1 VKADE
6 VLFGGTFLT
15 LEGGERGDSGDGE
28 MGRRTGPIGAALSK
42 TGGAGEK
49 KVGSSSSE
57 RQRLSPS
64 PPLPSALAI
73 KEGRILALGDWD
85 DVKPFIGSNT
95 ETHNLE
101 GKTVVPGF
109 NDAHIHVWKVGQLRT
124 NVLDLRGVDSLERVY
139 QLVQERAEALEPG
152 QWLLGRGWNE
162 AVLKEGTTPTKA
174 GLDAA
179 APQNP
184 TLLTRTCAHIH
195 AVNSSALQSAGV
207 TSSEQAPAG
216 GEIDLERGLI
226 FETAYGLIFRA
237 IPAFTQADYEKWI
250 LAGTHYLRSL
260 GITSATDPAV
270 DPPLYA
276 AYRALEARGLLPIR
290 MNLLYIRR
298 PDGGDTTYPLPEK
311 CSSAF
316 LRCDSVKFFADGGLS
331 GATAAVSQPYRNT
344 EFASKGVL
352 RFDTEELHKLMLE
365 AHTAGFRIGTH
376 AIGDVALEQVIG
388 VYERLYR
395 EHPSSNGPNGTPRS
409 VKHRLEHFGL
419 PSEDHLER
427 VAKLC
432 LFAVPQ
438 PIFWQE
444 LGDNF
449 RRYLPDEFLERCYN
463 LRAMLE
469 HGISVAF
476 SSDGPVVKE
485 VSPLAGIQA
494 ACTVGPG
501 PVSVMDAL
509 EAYTLGGAR
518 AQGDEGNRGTLTVGK
533 WADLTVLD
541 RNPLEVPLEELSSLR
556 VLQTFV
562 GGRVSVGENPALEV
576 R

>member
-1 VKADE
+1 VKADV
-6 VLFGGTFLT
+6 VLFNGGFVT
-15 LEGGERGDSGDGE
+15 LENRERGRGS
-28 MGRRTGPIGAALSK
+28 RRIAK
-42 TGGAGEK
+42 HGAGEK
-49 KVGSSSSE
+49 TPV
-57 RQRLSPS
+57 
-64 PPLPSALAI
+64 PSAIAI
-73 KEGRILALGDWD
+73 KEGQILEIGDWND
-85 DVKPFIGSNT
+85 IKQHIGPNT
-95 ETHNLE
+95 ETCNLE
-101 GKTVVPGF
+101 GKTVLPGF

-139 QLVQERAEALEPG
+139 QLVQERARALEPG

-162 AVLKEGTTPTKA
+162 AVLKEGTTPTRA

-179 APQNP
+179 SPHNP
-184 TLLTRTCAHIH
+184 VLLTRTCAHIH
-195 AVNSSALQSAGV
+195 AVNSSALQNAGV
-207 TSSEQAPAG
+207 TSSEQAPPG
-216 GEIDLERGLI
+216 GEIDLERGLV

-237 IPAFTQADYEKWI
+237 IPTFTQADYEKWI

-276 AYRALEARGLLPIR
+276 AYRVLDARGLLPIR

-298 PDGGDTTYPLPEK
+298 PDGGDATYPLPEK
-311 CSSAF
+311 CSSDF

-331 GATAAVSQPYRNT
+331 GATAAISQPYRNT
-344 EFASKGVL
+344 EFASQGVL
-352 RFDTEELHKLMLE
+352 RFETEELYPLMLE
-365 AHTAGFRIGTH
+365 AHRAGFRIGTH

-395 EHPSSNGPNGTPRS
+395 EFPSSNGPDGTPRS
-409 VKHRLEHFGL
+409 VQHRLEHFGL
-419 PSEDHLER
+419 PNQDHLKR
-427 VAKLC
+427 ASSLG

-438 PIFWQE
+438 PIFWAE

-449 RRYLPDEFLERCYN
+449 RRYLPEDFLERCYN
-463 LRAMLE
+463 LKAMLE

-485 VSPLAGIQA
+485 VSPLAGMQA

-501 PVSVMDAL
+501 PVSVRAAL

-518 AQGDEGNRGTLTVGK
+518 AQGDAGNRGSLEAGK
-533 WADLTVLD
+533 WADLVVLD
-541 RNPLEVPLEELSSLR
+541 RNPLEVPLEELASIR
-556 VLQTFV
+556 VLQTYV
-562 GGRVSVGENPALEV
+562 GGRSSVGENPALE
-576 R
+576 RT

>member
-1 VKADE
+1 MKADV
-6 VLFGGTFLT
+6 VLFNGTFLT
-15 LEGGERGDSGDGE
+15 LEGGEWRGWGE
-28 MGRRTGPIGAALSK
+28 GRKESF
-42 TGGAGEK
+42 
-49 KVGSSSSE
+49 GSSHTLKPTS
-57 RQRLSPS
+57 Q
-64 PPLPSALAI
+64 LPTALAI
-73 KEGRILALGDWD
+73 RDGRILALGDWND
-85 DVKPFIGSNT
+85 IEPLIGPDT
-95 ETHNLE
+95 ETYNLE
-101 GKTVVPGF
+101 GKTIFPGF

-124 NVLDLRGVDSLERVY
+124 NVLDLRGVDSLERLY
-139 QLVQERAEALEPG
+139 QLVQERAATLELG

-162 AVLKEGTTPTKA
+162 AVLREGSTPTRA

-179 APQNP
+179 APRNP
-184 TLLTRTCAHIH
+184 VLLTRTCAHIH
-195 AVNSSALQSAGV
+195 AVNSSALESASV

-216 GEIDLERGLI
+216 GEMDLERGLI

-237 IPAFTQADYEKWI
+237 IPAFNQADYEKWI

-298 PDGGDTTYPLPEK
+298 PDGGDITYPLPEK

-344 EFASKGVL
+344 EFASQGVL
-352 RFDTEELHKLMLE
+352 RFDTEELHELMLE
-365 AHTAGFRIGTH
+365 AHRAGFRIGTH

-395 EHPSSNGPNGTPRS
+395 EHPSS
-409 VKHRLEHFGL
+409 VQHRLEHFGL
-419 PSEDHLER
+419 PSEDHLAR
-427 VAKLC
+427 VARLG

-438 PIFWQE
+438 PIFWAE

-449 RRYLPDEFLERCYN
+449 RRYLPDAFLERCYN
-463 LRAMLE
+463 LKAMLE
-469 HGISVAF
+469 HGINVAF
-476 SSDGPVVKE
+476 SSDGPVVRE

-501 PVSVMDAL
+501 PVSMREAL

-518 AQGDEGNRGTLTVGK
+518 AQGDEGNRGTLEVGK

-541 RNPLEVPLEELSSLR
+541 RNPREVPLEELTSLR

-562 GGRVSVGENPALEV
+562 GGQVSVEENLALE
-576 R
+576 RT

>member
-1 VKADE
+1 VKADV
-6 VLFGGTFLT
+6 VLFKGGFLT
-15 LEGGERGDSGDGE
+15 LEGVAQGREGEGER
-28 MGRRTGPIGAALSK
+28 
-42 TGGAGEK
+42 
-49 KVGSSSSE
+49 E
-57 RQRLSPS
+57 RKPS
-64 PPLPSALAI
+64 PSALAI
-73 KEGRILALGDWD
+73 KEGRILAIGDWD
-85 DVKPFIGSNT
+85 DIESFIGPNT
-95 ETHNLE
+95 ETYNLE
-101 GKTVVPGF
+101 GKTIVPGF

-124 NVLDLRGVDSLERVY
+124 NVLDLRGVNSLERVY
-139 QLVQERAEALEPG
+139 QLVKERAATLEPG

-162 AVLKEGTTPTKA
+162 AVLREGTTPTKA
-174 GLDAA
+174 GLDVA

-184 TLLTRTCAHIH
+184 VLLTRTCAHIH
-195 AVNSSALQSAGV
+195 AVNSSALKQAGV

-270 DPPLYA
+270 DPPLHK
-276 AYRALEARGLLPIR
+276 AYRSLEARGLLPIR

-298 PDGGDTTYPLPEK
+298 PDGGSETYPLPEK
-311 CSSAF
+311 CSSDF

-331 GATAAVSQPYRNT
+331 GATAAISQPYRNT
-344 EFASKGVL
+344 EFASQGVL
-352 RFDTEELHKLMLE
+352 RFETEELYPLMLE
-365 AHTAGFRIGTH
+365 AHRAGFRIGTH
-376 AIGDVALEQVIG
+376 AIGDVALQQVIT
-388 VYERLYR
+388 VYERLYQ
-395 EHPSSNGPNGTPRS
+395 EFPSS

-419 PSEDHLER
+419 PNKDHLER
-427 VAKLC
+427 VAQLG

-438 PIFWQE
+438 PIFWFE

-449 RRYLPDEFLERCYN
+449 RRYLPQGFETRCYN
-463 LRAMLE
+463 LKTMLE
-469 HGISVAF
+469 HGIKVAF

-485 VSPLAGIQA
+485 VSPLAGMQA

-501 PVSVMDAL
+501 PVSVQTAL

-518 AQGDEGNRGTLTVGK
+518 AQGDAENRGSLEVGK

-541 RNPLEVPLEELSSLR
+541 RNPLEVPLEELTSLR

-562 GGRVSVGENPALEV
+562 GGQVSVGENPALEV